1 MTRLRIASL
10 FVAVVAGDYAAL
22 MLIDGQ
28 LINFGVAAAICA
40 GSSVAAGLIA
50 YADDEDARRQH
61 EPGRRRRTAVTRRR
75 AAIWA
80 HPDQQAAAPPG
91 PQCALCGGARQTQ
104 SDSPRFADRQEVGL
118 CGACASAPTQSQH
131 HEPTA
136 GLGASSEGRA
146 TRSGAPRH
154 GEPRRGVTWDRFGW
168 RRTPDDPGVEVS
180 T

>member
-28 LINFGVAAAICA
+28 LIDFGVAAAICA

-61 EPGRRRRTAVTRRR
+61 ELGKQRRKAVTRGRAPSWERR
-75 AAIWA
+75 
-80 HPDQQAAAPPG
+80 DQQAATAADQPCP
-91 PQCALCGGARQTQ
+91 LCGGGRQKL
-104 SDSPRFADRQEVGL
+104 SDSTGFVDRQGARL
-118 CGACASAPTQSQH
+118 CGACAAGPQPGANTTSLRPVSVTTLTDEQP
-131 HEPTA
+131 ERMRRGTA
-136 GLGASSEGRA
+136 SPALASPGIGLGG
-146 TRSGAPRH
+146 
-154 GEPRRGVTWDRFGW
+154 
-168 RRTPDDPGVEVS
+168 DDPGVEVL